1 LEALAIIFD
10 LAGEDVT
17 SSEKRQK
24 AIAYEQEEHRS
35 SGVQEF
41 RRIVRTYAPR
51 LSLETGCG
59 VWRVGCSKDL
69 GIFTT
74 PDTLSPTPYPNLDFS
89 LHCVSPGDVPP
100 ERLYKVRAST

>member
-1 LEALAIIFD
+1 LLGDIYFI
-10 LAGEDVT
+10 

-51 LSLETGCG
+51 LSVET
-59 VWRVGCSKDL
+59 GCSKDL

-89 LHCVSPGDVPP
+89 LHCVSPGDVPA